1 MPIPDKLQREVIT
14 IVADVAECELDEI
27 KQDSTLEELE
37 IDSLGGLRIVAEV
50 EKKYKIVI
58 SEDEIAKIRT
68 MRDIF
73 ALVERHAP
81 EAE

>member
-1 MPIPDKLQREVIT
+1 MPIPEKLKQEVLA
-14 IVADVAECELDEI
+14 IVADVAECELDEV
-27 KQDSTLEELE
+27 KLDSTLEQLE

-50 EKKYKIVI
+50 EKRYKIVI

-68 MRDIF
+68 MPDIF